1 MCVHGCKSN
10 KDAQQYV
17 KRNAAAAS
25 DYSTEKTATMKC
37 GRPAISF
44 SFTAEGKPVLNW
56 TPVAGAASYE
66 IQVSTKSKSGYK
78 TLAVVETNGV
88 IHEAAASGKTYYY
101 KVRAIAADG
110 VAGDYCS
117 YKSAVA
123 KFCAPVITE
132 VTTDSSGY
140 PVIKWEKVSGAKKY
154 EVWYATSETG
164 TYKKLT
170 STSSASY
177 TYKKAKM
184 DVDYYFKVRA
194 YGSSTSSAGEYS
206 QIVIGWRKLAQPSL
220 SLSVSQSGKITA
232 KWKKVSGA
240 VGYELQCSVNGG
252 EYTTVYA
259 GTALSFVHTELAPG
273 NRYTY
278 CVRALANQEKAS
290 GDYGSVKSGTI
301 QVGKPTV
308 SITLSEGGKPQL
320 TWEAVEGAVTYKVY
334 YATSK
339 SGKYKLVE
347 TTESLTAVYEAA
359 KAGKTAYFKV
369 CAVDINGTAGDYSS
383 KISIKSK

>member
-1 MCVHGCKSN
+1 
-10 KDAQQYV
+10 
-17 KRNAAAAS
+17 
-25 DYSTEKTATMKC
+25 
-37 GRPAISF
+37 
-44 SFTAEGKPVLNW
+44 
-56 TPVAGAASYE
+56 
-66 IQVSTKSKSGYK
+66 
-78 TLAVVETNGV
+78 
-88 IHEAAASGKTYYY
+88 
-101 KVRAIAADG
+101 
-110 VAGDYCS
+110 
-117 YKSAVA
+117 
-123 KFCAPVITE
+123 
-132 VTTDSSGY
+132 
-140 PVIKWEKVSGAKKY
+140 VIKWEKVSGAKKY

-206 QIVIGWRKLAQPSL
+206 QIVIGWRKLAKPSL

-232 KWKKVSGA
+232 KWKKVTGA
-240 VGYELQCSVNGG
+240 VGYELQCSINDG
-252 EYTTVYA
+252 EYITIYT

-278 CVRALANQEKAS
+278 RVRALASQEKAT
-290 GDYGSVKSGTI
+290 GDYGTVKSGTI

-308 SITLSEGGKPQL
+308 SITLSESGKPQL
-320 TWEAVEGAVTYKVY
+320 TWEAVEGAVTYQVY

-347 TTESLTAVYEAA
+347 TTESLTAIYEAA
-359 KAGKTAYFKV
+359 KSGKTAYFKV